1 MNKILHINL
10 GGYALTIDDDAF
22 EYLQSYLDNI
32 KGRFSE
38 SDGRDEIM
46 RDVESRLGE
55 LITQYLGQHS
65 IVMLPHVESAV
76 EIMGKPEDFGG
87 EPAAPK
93 SKGPFAGASVFGQ
106 SIKTGKKLFRDEDD
120 AVIGGLCSGLAT
132 YFGIADP
139 LWMRIIFVLLTFVSA
154 GFWIPV
160 YLLLWIIVPPAR
172 TAGDRLT
179 MKGEPVNVDSIAREF
194 EKGYERISQKMKDT
208 AGSASFNSGI
218 SLKPAAGCL
227 SVIGKIFLG
236 FLILIAISMVLG
248 LGSAWVAGIF
258 AFFTAQPYLEYFS
271 PLSTGLT
278 YFGAFAGFMVFGLP
292 VVGLCLWIARTVFQ
306 FQTPRW
312 LGAGMG
318 IFWTFSFLT
327 LIGLGFTAARKLRS
341 SATITKNVDM
351 SGMPSDTLRVNWAE
365 PMNDHADSDWPWDD
379 ANIYINN
386 ERLEMRDFV
395 RIRVRRSTSGKF
407 ECRQEIY
414 ARGSGSAEATD
425 NANQTNF
432 NTTLMGNELK
442 VSNKLTLEKGSKWWV
457 RNVTIYV
464 YVPDGKSIVFDEK
477 IHNYAAADL
486 DEYADGNDDNYI
498 SRSPNMVYRMTPDG
512 LICTSCPSFGDDDY
526 RSDRSYES
534 FILEGDFETEI
545 RKSDEFSVKIEGDK
559 DGVQII
565 RTGDKLTLTTNGK
578 ATNGKVKVLI
588 GANTFTEL
596 YADNTGPV
604 TIRGFEEGRASITA
618 KGKSAVKA
626 YLDVSNSLEVLLSGE
641 STLDLSGDGGELE
654 VTLNDSAKLEASNWK
669 ASSAQITASDN
680 SKARVYGRDRVKI
693 KSSDASDVKV
703 EGSAEVERD

>member
-1 MNKILHINL
+1 
-10 GGYALTIDDDAF
+10 
-22 EYLQSYLDNI
+22 
-32 KGRFSE
+32 
-38 SDGRDEIM
+38 
-46 RDVESRLGE
+46 
-55 LITQYLGQHS
+55 
-65 IVMLPHVESAV
+65 
-76 EIMGKPEDFGG
+76 
-87 EPAAPK
+87 
-93 SKGPFAGASVFGQ
+93 
-106 SIKTGKKLFRDEDD
+106 
-120 AVIGGLCSGLAT
+120 
-132 YFGIADP
+132 
-139 LWMRIIFVLLTFVSA
+139 
-154 GFWIPV
+154 
-160 YLLLWIIVPPAR
+160 
-172 TAGDRLT
+172 
-179 MKGEPVNVDSIAREF
+179 
-194 EKGYERISQKMKDT
+194 
-208 AGSASFNSGI
+208 
-218 SLKPAAGCL
+218 
-227 SVIGKIFLG
+227 
-236 FLILIAISMVLG
+236 
-248 LGSAWVAGIF
+248 
-258 AFFTAQPYLEYFS
+258 
-271 PLSTGLT
+271 
-278 YFGAFAGFMVFGLP
+278 
-292 VVGLCLWIARTVFQ
+292 
-306 FQTPRW
+306 
-312 LGAGMG
+312 MG

-327 LIGLGFTAARKLRS
+327 LIGMGFTAARKLRS

-351 SGMPSDTLRVNWAE
+351 TGMPSDTLRVNWAE

-386 ERLEMRDFV
+386 ERLELREFV

-414 ARGSGSAEATD
+414 ARGAGSAEATD

-432 NTTLMGNELK
+432 NTILVGNELK
-442 VSNKLTLEKGSKWWV
+442 VSNKLTLEKGNKWWG

-477 IHNYAAADL
+477 IHDYAAADL

-565 RTGDKLTLTTNGK
+565 RTGDKLTLTTSGK
-578 ATNGKVKVLI
+578 PTNGKVKVLI
-588 GANTFTEL
+588 GAHTFTKL

-669 ASSAQITASDN
+669 ASNAKITASDN
-680 SKARVYGRDRVKI
+680 SKARVYGRDHVKI